1 MKFGIKKIRV
11 LIKDDV
17 PKLGENGEL
26 SNRIKSVV
34 LSGNGDKI
42 FERVGSRTFMK
53 NRGYTKLSK
62 IDIDKLN
69 LNIDTYCNVNNK
81 TKSEMFDAG
90 EKHIRESLNKT
101 KYFPL
106 ESIAVLRN
114 DGVAIE
120 NITELCTIDL
130 IEGTIFI
137 PEAED
142 TGMYSFL
149 YSIKKM
155 SIESIKNLEI
165 PRYNRSG
172 IQILTV

>member
-26 SNRIKSVV
+26 SNRIKSVI
-34 LSGNGDKI
+34 LSDNGDKI
-42 FERVGSRTFMK
+42 FERVAGRTFVK
-53 NRGYTKLSK
+53 DRGHTKLSK
-62 IDIDKLN
+62 VDIDKIN
-69 LNIDTYCNVNNK
+69 LNIDTYCSVNNK
-81 TKSEMFDAG
+81 TKSEMFDIG

-106 ESIAVLRN
+106 ESVAVLRN

-142 TGMYSFL
+142 TGICSFL
-149 YSIKKM
+149 YSIRKM
-155 SIESIKNLEI
+155 SIDSIKNLEI

-172 IQILTV
+172 IQVLTV